1 MLVKKHTD
9 TAQLFLR
16 IALGLGFLSAVLDR
30 IGWLG
35 APGQANIA
43 WGNWESFLQYTHTLL
58 PFLSRPISDVMG
70 FIATAGEALFGLLL
84 MIGYQTRQ
92 SAIGSFLLLLLFGL
106 MMTITLGLKAPLNY
120 SVFSAAAAAFILATL
135 PSFRWSIDNYLG
147 KISGNSAPRR

>member
-1 MLVKKHTD
+1 MKKYTN

-35 APGQANIA
+35 AAGQANIA
-43 WGNWESFLQYTHTLL
+43 WGNWESFQQYTHTLL
-58 PFLSRPISDVMG
+58 PFLSKPISDIMG

-84 MIGYQTRQ
+84 IIGYRTRQ
-92 SAIGSFLLLLLFGL
+92 SAIGSFLLLLLFGV

-120 SVFSAAAAAFILATL
+120 SVFSASAGAFILATL
-135 PSFRWSIDNYLG
+135 SSYRWSLDNYLG
-147 KISGNSAPRR
+147 KVPKN